1 MLELSVNLPL
11 AEGQARTYLPNIL
24 VNPPLPKQRCI
35 HHSQKKRSA
44 SCRRYCRRTFQRWS
58 AAIALMHARRMLHPR
73 YVECQ
78 GFSYRCCNP
87 HLARCLVVSFQYSL
101 KKGVDFGDPDRIHLE
116 DLNAI
121 EKHII
126 CPVRLYA
133 QVIKI
138 EGAREQSKGA
148 TQKSEGGKPSQY
160 SLRGSVICFKHES
173 TTVCSDLLSVE
184 NMKKDLQLQFVGPDG
199 GWDWMYNRC
208 YGKDPAKL
216 VGEAYK
222 IYSWLKILKL
232 VNPNYKD
239 MPDLPDVRVIST
251 RLAQLAEELSKESI
265 QTFDNGRVEENMMAK
280 DDIARVRNAMSDE
293 EDGRP
298 AEEAEAVERSNE
310 SEEDGGDDAQ
320 QEESDNGGAAN
331 IPMRYLLVTSQD
343 ESANQ
348 NAGDSSHTTL
358 KGAAE
363 LFGIDVSRAVR
374 AYNREAAVDNTDN
387 EDERIIGNKE
397 EFNRD
402 ILGKC
407 EVSLRGE
414 SF

>member
-1 MLELSVNLPL
+1 
-11 AEGQARTYLPNIL
+11 
-24 VNPPLPKQRCI
+24 
-35 HHSQKKRSA
+35 
-44 SCRRYCRRTFQRWS
+44 
-58 AAIALMHARRMLHPR
+58 
-73 YVECQ
+73 
-78 GFSYRCCNP
+78 
-87 HLARCLVVSFQYSL
+87 
-101 KKGVDFGDPDRIHLE
+101 
-116 DLNAI
+116 
-121 EKHII
+121 
-126 CPVRLYA
+126 
-133 QVIKI
+133 
-138 EGAREQSKGA
+138 
-148 TQKSEGGKPSQY
+148 
-160 SLRGSVICFKHES
+160 
-173 TTVCSDLLSVE
+173 
-184 NMKKDLQLQFVGPDG
+184 
-199 GWDWMYNRC
+199 MYNRC

>member
-1 MLELSVNLPL
+1 
-11 AEGQARTYLPNIL
+11 
-24 VNPPLPKQRCI
+24 
-35 HHSQKKRSA
+35 
-44 SCRRYCRRTFQRWS
+44 
-58 AAIALMHARRMLHPR
+58 
-73 YVECQ
+73 
-78 GFSYRCCNP
+78 
-87 HLARCLVVSFQYSL
+87 
-101 KKGVDFGDPDRIHLE
+101 
-116 DLNAI
+116 
-121 EKHII
+121 
-126 CPVRLYA
+126 
-133 QVIKI
+133 
-138 EGAREQSKGA
+138 
-148 TQKSEGGKPSQY
+148 
-160 SLRGSVICFKHES
+160 
-173 TTVCSDLLSVE
+173 
-184 NMKKDLQLQFVGPDG
+184 MKKDLQLQFVGPDG

-358 KGAAE
+358 KCAAE